1 MDKLRNL
8 LLKENRYQLV
18 LVVLFIIYILLDIK
32 TPENLAY
39 LFDNMYGQIFLILGA
54 LALFLNSH
62 PVVGV
67 LGFFV
72 AYEIIRRSSVS
83 TGTYGME
90 QYMPTEEK
98 KSDELQQMNTYTK
111 SVEEEVIDNMIPLV
125 GPSDNTTP
133 SYKPVLDD
141 GIESSRLD

>member
-1 MDKLRNL
+1 MDNLKNL
-8 LLKENRYQLV
+8 LLKGNKHQLI
-18 LVVLFIIYILLDIK
+18 LIVLFVLYILLDIK
-32 TPENLAY
+32 TPENLAF
-39 LFDNMYGQIFLILGA
+39 LFDNMFGQIVVILGA

-83 TGTYGME
+83 TGTYAME

-98 KSDELQQMNTYTK
+98 KSDEMQKMNTYKKT
-111 SVEEEVIDNMIPLV
+111 VEEEVIDNMIPLV
-125 GPSDNTTP
+125 GPPDNTVP

-141 GIESSRLD
+141 GIESSRLG

>member
-72 AYEIIRRSSVS
+72 AYEIIRRSSIS

-98 KSDELQQMNTYTK
+98 KSAELQQMNTYTK

>member
-8 LLKENRYQLV
+8 LLKENRYKLV

-72 AYEIIRRSSVS
+72 AYEIIRRSSIS

-98 KSDELQQMNTYTK
+98 KSAELQQMNTYTK

>member
-1 MDKLRNL
+1 MDKLKNL
-8 LLKENRYQLV
+8 FLKGNKYQLV
-18 LVVLFIIYILLDIK
+18 LIVLFVLYILLDIK

-39 LFDNMYGQIFLILGA
+39 LFDNMFGQIVVILGA

-72 AYEIIRRSSVS
+72 AYELIRRSSIS
-83 TGTYGME
+83 TGTYAV
-90 QYMPTEEK
+90 QKYVPTEETK
-98 KSDELQQMNTYTK
+98 ADEMVEMNTPYTK
-111 SVEEEVIDNMIPLV
+111 TVEEEVIDNMIPLV
-125 GPSDNTTP
+125 GPSDNSTP

-141 GIESSRLD
+141 NIESSKL

>member
-1 MDKLRNL
+1 MDKLKNL

-39 LFDNMYGQIFLILGA
+39 YFDNMYGQLFLILGA

-83 TGTYGME
+83 TGSYAME

-98 KSDELQQMNTYTK
+98 KTAEMQQMNTYTK
-111 SVEEEVIDNMIPLV
+111 TVEEEVIDNMIPLV
-125 GPSDNTTP
+125 GPSDNTTA

-141 GIESSRLD
+141 GIESSRLE

>member
-1 MDKLRNL
+1 MDKLTNL
-8 LLKENRYQLV
+8 LLKENKYQLV
-18 LVVLFIIYILLDIK
+18 LVILFILYILLDVK

-72 AYEIIRRSSVS
+72 AYEIIRRSSIS

-98 KSDELQQMNTYTK
+98 KSAELQQMNTYTK

>member
-1 MDKLRNL
+1 MDKLTNL
-8 LLKENRYQLV
+8 LLKENKYQLV
-18 LVVLFIIYILLDIK
+18 LVILFILYILLDVK

-39 LFDNMYGQIFLILGA
+39 LFDNMYGQLFLILGA
-54 LALFLNSH
+54 LAIFLNSH

-83 TGTYGME
+83 TGTYAME

-98 KSDELQQMNTYTK
+98 KSDEMQEMNTYKKT
-111 SVEEEVIDNMIPLV
+111 VEEEVIDNMIPLV
-125 GPSDNTTP
+125 GPPDNTVP